1 MPRRAPARNA
11 AGLLAAEN
19 GPDMK
24 RDSAT
29 IEQLRELG
37 WSVAVVWECELKAQ
51 NVLPVEVQSFL
62 QNPPSD
68 TALSSQ

>member
-1 MPRRAPARNA
+1 
-11 AGLLAAEN
+11 
-19 GPDMK
+19 MK